1 MDTVNIKLYQEE
13 LEELTGKIFAGD
25 LTPLVYE
32 LLKKSSEKEKL
43 ILALG
48 GKLKKKPK
56 PVETVK
62 QSFVSFDALFANGLE
77 VR

>member
-1 MDTVNIKLYQEE
+1 MDTKLYQEE

-32 LLKKSSEKEKL
+32 LLKNSPEKEKL
-43 ILALG
+43 VTFLG
-48 GKLKKKPK
+48 GKIKKKPK
-56 PVETVK
+56 PVETAK
-62 QSFVSFDALFANGLE
+62 QSFMSFEDLFANGLE